1 MWEVMT
7 YGERPYWELSNHE
20 VGPLILSS
28 LACPGPELKLY
39 SFLNPKA
46 GQRRVLGANLHLV
59 QTIRGFV
66 HLGLLRA
73 YYVPGLVLGFR
84 SSFLLRQWKDKETS
98 QWCVCMFVVHSC
110 VCAPVNTCVCVRM
123 GVCAHA

>member
-20 VGPLILSS
+20 VGPLILPSP
-28 LACPGPELKLY
+28 ACPGPELKLY

-46 GQRRVLGANLHLV
+46 GRRRDLGANLHLV

-66 HLGLLRA
+66 QIGLLRA
-73 YYVPGLVLGFR
+73 YCVPGLVLGFQIQSLSTVSGKTR
-84 SSFLLRQWKDKETS
+84 KPVSG
-98 QWCVCMFVVHSC
+98 
-110 VCAPVNTCVCVRM
+110 VCACLWVCICMYIHVCVHM